1 VSAAGPALVELA
13 HRCQHRLAV
22 LLAEEEPMPQTSP
35 GWRMLA
41 GRRRRTSSST
51 AFAATVAEL
60 AIGAPG
66 GERVELGG
74 PEALASRALTRRR
87 RVSFSRRA
95 A

>member
-22 LLAEEEPMPQTSP
+22 LLAEEEPMPQSSP
-35 GWRMLA
+35 TWRMFA

-74 PEALASRALTRRR
+74 PEALGIEGAHRAPG
-87 RVSFSRRA
+87 SFV
-95 A
+95 